1 MKVIFFSPKFYPE
14 PNYYFN
20 DVVFDLQKVNKII
33 LCGKQINIKDC
44 KLSGNLKGIKT
55 YYIPY
60 IGRSKN
66 NDAISLIFEYISF
79 FIASLFVIPII
90 AFKEKPNRIFYY
102 GISPPIY
109 ILPFIVIKPFLNFK
123 IIYWIQDIWPE
134 SIFLRINNS
143 NFLSNILNIFMNLI
157 YRFSD
162 YLLIISENF
171 RTDKR
176 FQKYEN
182 KLIYIPQGFK
192 MNSPSMTDT
201 KSNLIINRLKNEKKK
216 SIIYAGNISNSMYLE
231 EMAEAVEKN
240 SHSFVF
246 HIVGDG
252 SLKQR
257 LVDRNFKSVFFYD
270 FVEREYILDIV
281 KAADF
286 SFLGREITD
295 DTNRIISHI
304 MPAKLAMYVAC
315 KIPIISITRFHLFDL
330 IKKNNLGYPINYT
343 NNAQLSDE
351 LNAILGVADERLSL
365 IKDSH
370 EDFYNKNF
378 NHKNILNKI
387 YNIIHK

>member
-1 MKVIFFSPKFYPE
+1 MKVVFFSPKFYPE

-33 LCGKQINIKDC
+33 LCGKQIKIKDL

-109 ILPFIVIKPFLNFK
+109 ILPFILIKPFFNFK

-134 SIFLRINNS
+134 SVFLRIKNL
-143 NFLSNILNIFMNLI
+143 NFLYNILNSFMNLI
-157 YRFSD
+157 YSFSD

-171 RTDKR
+171 KTDKR
-176 FQKYEN
+176 FQKYKK
-182 KLIYIPQGFK
+182 KLIYLPQGFK
-192 MNSPSMTDT
+192 VITQGTIDT

-231 EMAEAVEKN
+231 EMAQAVEKN
-240 SHSFVF
+240 SHNFVF

-252 SLKQR
+252 SLKQK
-257 LVDRNFKSVFFYD
+257 LIDRNFKSVFFHD
-270 FVEREYILDIV
+270 FVKREYILEIV
-281 KAADF
+281 KSADF
-286 SFLGREITD
+286 AFLGREITD
-295 DTNRIISHI
+295 ETNKIISYI
-304 MPAKLAMYVAC
+304 MPSKLAMYVAC
-315 KIPIISITRFHLFDL
+315 KVPIISIASFYLFDL
-330 IKKNNLGYPINYT
+330 IKKNNLGFPIKYLDKDK
-343 NNAQLSDE
+343 LSSD
-351 LNAILGVADERLSL
+351 LNSILNSADQSLSL
-365 IKDSH
+365 IKESH

-378 NHKNILNKI
+378 NHINLLNKI
-387 YNIIHK
+387 YNIINK